1 MSFKII
7 KIIKK
12 KVIICPH
19 PKMMKPKKFFPNF
32 VISKNSTIS
41 MIPNS
46 YVVLFSLSSAISLAI
61 YLKKNI
67 ISVQSEL
74 LGDHFKKLSNKY
86 IRALNLTKINI
97 DQEFLLQKKDIIL
110 KNQSSKFYNRFI
122 SNKLKIGGNIT
133 SDKRIYNEINKN
145 FF

>member
-1 MSFKII
+1 
-7 KIIKK
+7 
-12 KVIICPH
+12 
-19 PKMMKPKKFFPNF
+19 
-32 VISKNSTIS
+32 
-41 MIPNS
+41 
-46 YVVLFSLSSAISLAI
+46 
-61 YLKKNI
+61 
-67 ISVQSEL
+67 
-74 LGDHFKKLSNKY
+74 
-86 IRALNLTKINI
+86 